1 MRQDFDTGH
10 AMKALEENT
19 GSGRYLISCLNPD
32 KLNEFISSG
41 YQDPTLQLIDTVGPV
56 GLPHTAVYEMAHS
69 KAANLKQLFSTIG
82 ELKIEADQTLSMFDK
97 Q

>member
-1 MRQDFDTGH
+1 
-10 AMKALEENT
+10 MKALEENT

-56 GLPHTAVYEMAHS
+56 GLPHTAVYEMSHS
-69 KAANLKQLFSTIG
+69 KAAHPIAHQAQHR
-82 ELKIEADQTLSMFDK
+82 ELLRAAKRAN
-97 Q
+97 